1 MVKITKKEPEIPK
14 KLSREEKLKKWNTKR
29 LEIQKELHAMIKAG
43 SGKSDAFWVKK
54 EEMDKYQIKIYNLSK
69 QRIL

>member
-1 MVKITKKEPEIPK
+1 
-14 KLSREEKLKKWNTKR
+14 
-29 LEIQKELHAMIKAG
+29 MIKAG